1 MSGRVEM
8 DGSGRLSDSD
18 NSSSGHTS
26 EDEGDNEGSDGHPI
40 MSIFASYYGIEEAPT
55 QENKPRGTID
65 DAGFQPEQYVKVWYR
80 VGCVVVPP
88 AHEGFSTWF
97 AVEPAAPGATR
108 GACEAG
114 YRPSAG
120 YPGMYHIYSVRLP
133 LPHLTPSLLYVQ
145 TLDGEM
151 QKLVY
156 DNYNKFITA
165 TETIRVMK
173 ADVYGMDPDM
183 EAVRWVSPD

>member
-1 MSGRVEM
+1 M

-65 DAGFQPEQYVKVWYR
+65 DAGFQPEQYVKVRYR
-80 VGCVVVPP
+80 VGCVIVPP
-88 AHEGFSTWF
+88 AHEGFPTWF
-97 AVEPAAPGATR
+97 AVELAAPRATR
-108 GACEAG
+108 DACEAG

-120 YPGMYHIYSVRLP
+120 YPGMYHILLCAVAT
-133 LPHLTPSLLYVQ
+133 PHLTPYFSMCRLWTERCRSWCTTTTTSSSLRPRRS
-145 TLDGEM
+145 E
-151 QKLVY
+151 
-156 DNYNKFITA
+156 
-165 TETIRVMK
+165 
-173 ADVYGMDPDM
+173 
-183 EAVRWVSPD
+183 

>member
-40 MSIFASYYGIEEAPT
+40 MSIFASYYGIEETPT

-65 DAGFQPEQYVKVWYR
+65 DAGFQPEQYVKVWYH

-88 AHEGFSTWF
+88 AHKGFSTWF
-97 AVEPAAPGATR
+97 AVELAAPRATR
-108 GACEAG
+108 DACEAG
-114 YRPSAG
+114 Y
-120 YPGMYHIYSVRLP
+120 
-133 LPHLTPSLLYVQ
+133 
-145 TLDGEM
+145 
-151 QKLVY
+151 
-156 DNYNKFITA
+156 
-165 TETIRVMK
+165 
-173 ADVYGMDPDM
+173 
-183 EAVRWVSPD
+183 